1 MFDSRRAVEG
11 TFEQCRQI
19 REGIGKTG
27 DWAIDFYT
35 RLDLSDAVR
44 LSALIEAL
52 VTPVRRG
59 SAALGESVR
68 AEGLL
73 AAEQGSRCRRRTV
86 RRTVGLP
93 RTRPAT
99 DYRLC
104 PGHAPKR
111 GRDHGV
117 PEDRCVCE
125 THYVG
130 IVPHFTGPIS
140 LAALV
145 HVLSVFSGPV
155 LMEILGAAPPK
166 RPYLPQG
173 PDFRDGKLWPRGAH
187 GLGVEF
193 DQKGAQ
199 LIAEITERSRGS
211 GGPRGTQDLDVTNSA
226 ILWERSTRRSEITA

>member
-1 MFDSRRAVEG
+1 MLLHGLSKEGQRRGDRRACLEAGFRAYRTSIAEAEKGVFDSRRAVEG

-44 LSALIEAL
+44 LSALIEPLSPLFVEDPLRSENPCVLKDFWLRSRVPVAVGEQFGARWDFHEL
-52 VTPVRRG
+52 VQQRTIDYVRG
-59 SAALGESVR
+59 TLPNVGGITEFQKIAAL
-68 AEGLL
+68 
-73 AAEQGSRCRRRTV
+73 
-86 RRTVGLP
+86 
-93 RTRPAT
+93 
-99 DYRLC
+99 
-104 PGHAPKR
+104 
-111 GRDHGV
+111 
-117 PEDRCVCE
+117 CE

-193 DQKGAQ
+193 DQKG
-199 LIAEITERSRGS
+199 R
-211 GGPRGTQDLDVTNSA
+211 N
-226 ILWERSTRRSEITA
+226 